1 MECCISNC
9 IFSNCKVQSKYRP
22 SDSKSNQGRFNNKV
36 LNGSVCQMKCAS
48 YPKKPFKHTKMEC
61 KCTSNSRFKVFK
73 NLKELI
79 QNGPKPMDLLF
90 KSCSWYDAS
99 NKKSKTAVIPINGM
113 FLPQIHLKLSN
124 LNVKF
129 LPLPHI
135 FANALWFTQI
145 FNE

>member
-1 MECCISNC
+1 
-9 IFSNCKVQSKYRP
+9 
-22 SDSKSNQGRFNNKV
+22 
-36 LNGSVCQMKCAS
+36 MKCAS

-99 NKKSKTAVIPINGM
+99 NKKSKTAVIPINGK
-113 FLPQIHLKLSN
+113 LKCHLHSFHLRKTD
-124 LNVKF
+124 
-129 LPLPHI
+129 
-135 FANALWFTQI
+135 FTKNIAQVI
-145 FNE
+145 ESQCKNITLTTSIC

>member
-1 MECCISNC
+1 M
-9 IFSNCKVQSKYRP
+9 QSKYRP

-99 NKKSKTAVIPINGM
+99 NKKSKSAVIPING
-113 FLPQIHLKLSN
+113 
-124 LNVKF
+124 KF
-129 LPLPHI
+129 LPLDRTRVYETSSNLVK
-135 FANALWFTQI
+135 F
-145 FNE
+145 

>member
-1 MECCISNC
+1 
-9 IFSNCKVQSKYRP
+9 
-22 SDSKSNQGRFNNKV
+22 
-36 LNGSVCQMKCAS
+36 MKCAS

-129 LPLPHI
+129 LPLLHL

>member
-1 MECCISNC
+1 
-9 IFSNCKVQSKYRP
+9 
-22 SDSKSNQGRFNNKV
+22 
-36 LNGSVCQMKCAS
+36 MKCAS

-113 FLPQIHLKLSN
+113 FLPQITTVIQILLTFLAPSSN
-124 LNVKF
+124 SK
-129 LPLPHI
+129 
-135 FANALWFTQI
+135 
-145 FNE
+145 